1 MNCPTL
7 RLFAVYF
14 VLFPLQ
20 RPFADDNILRKLR
33 GKPQITVLVDPICG
47 LLDAP
52 VLIVFAVVAVEVQI
66 FGVHIGQIHLDGNVH
81 WHPVAVCLPGG
92 YGGQLGC
99 EPALE
104 PRRRINRAGIIGGG
118 KQRNRPFRS
127 GGIKDIP
134 GGHAGILRHVDGEPD
149 RHAVPLCPYRP
160 DGHSLV
166 KQLDGV
172 TAIRE
177 DIRHGKTGC
186 TACLLIFLPQ
196 TLYTGFMKL

>member
-1 MNCPTL
+1 M
-7 RLFAVYF
+7 RFFRV
-14 VLFPLQ
+14 VH
-20 RPFADDNILRKLR
+20 RKEWI
-33 GKPQITVLVDPICG
+33 PVLVDPIRG
-47 LLDAP
+47 LFNAP
-52 VLIVFAVVAVEVQI
+52 VLIGFAVVAVEAQV
-66 FGVHIGQIHLDGNVH
+66 FGVHIGQIHLDGNVRR
-81 WHPVAVCLPGG
+81 HPVAVCLPGG
-92 YGGQLGC
+92 YGGQLVC

-104 PRRRINRAGIIGGG
+104 PRRRIDCAGIIGGG
-118 KQRNRPFRS
+118 KQGNRPFRS